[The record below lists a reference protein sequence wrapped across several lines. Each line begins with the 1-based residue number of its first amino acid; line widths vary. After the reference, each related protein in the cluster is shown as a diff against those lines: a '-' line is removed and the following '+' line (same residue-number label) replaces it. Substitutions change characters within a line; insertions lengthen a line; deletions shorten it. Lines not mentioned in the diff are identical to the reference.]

1 MIFKLCNRRIRHEI
15 QNFNKRWFNLL
26 PEIKNINSNKKG
38 KYEKDFLNT
47 ILQNLESICSEQP
60 AITYHE
66 LCNRIGTPKDI
77 IIEYYENA
85 DTEYVIQ
92 KLRISS
98 IIRHIVISILLIAV
112 VVASIEL
119 YSFHKLYTQVDHS
132 IDGYSIET
140 PPTEVP

>member
-1 MIFKLCNRRIRHEI
+1 MIFKLCKRRIRHEI
-15 QNFNKRWFNLL
+15 QNFNKSSTYYRKLKTL
-26 PEIKNINSNKKG
+26 IPIKG

-85 DTEYVIQ
+85 DTEYIIQ

-98 IIRHIVISILLIAV
+98 IIRCIVISILLIAV

-119 YSFHKLYTQVDHS
+119 YSFHKLYKRAEDS
-132 IDGYSIET
+132 IDGYVIERIHDET
-140 PPTEVP
+140 P

>member
-1 MIFKLCNRRIRHEI
+1 MKYKTLTKGGSTYYQKLKTLIPI
-15 QNFNKRWFNLL
+15 
-26 PEIKNINSNKKG
+26 KG

-98 IIRHIVISILLIAV
+98 IHTSYSYFDSSHCCSCCFHRTIFIS
-112 VVASIEL
+112 
-119 YSFHKLYTQVDHS
+119 
-132 IDGYSIET
+132 
-140 PPTEVP
+140 

>member
-15 QNFNKRWFNLL
+15 QTLTKGGSTYYRKLKTL
-26 PEIKNINSNKKG
+26 IPIKG

-98 IIRHIVISILLIAV
+98 IIRHIVISILLIA
-112 VVASIEL
+112 ASIEL
-119 YSFHKLYTQVDHS
+119 YSFHKLYTQVDQS

>member
-1 MIFKLCNRRIRHEI
+1 MKYKTLTKGGSTYYRKLKTLIPI
-15 QNFNKRWFNLL
+15 
-26 PEIKNINSNKKG
+26 KG

-98 IIRHIVISILLIAV
+98 IIRHIVISILHIAV
-112 VVASIEL
+112 VFA
-119 YSFHKLYTQVDHS
+119 
-132 IDGYSIET
+132 
-140 PPTEVP
+140 

>member
-15 QNFNKRWFNLL
+15 QTLTKGGSTYYRKLKTL
-26 PEIKNINSNKKG
+26 IPIKG

-98 IIRHIVISILLIAV
+98 IIRHIVISILLIA
-112 VVASIEL
+112 ASIEL

>member
-1 MIFKLCNRRIRHEI
+1 MKYKTLTKGGSTYYRKLKILI
-15 QNFNKRWFNLL
+15 
-26 PEIKNINSNKKG
+26 PIKG

-47 ILQNLESICSEQP
+47 IFQNLESICSEQP
-60 AITYHE
+60 GITYNE
-66 LCNRIGTPKDI
+66 LCTRIGTPKDI

-98 IIRHIVISILLIAV
+98 SILLIAV

-119 YSFHKLYTQVDHS
+119 YSFHKLYKRAEDS
-132 IDGYSIET
+132 IDGYVIERIHDET
-140 PPTEVP
+140 P

>member
-1 MIFKLCNRRIRHEI
+1 MKYKTLTKGGSTYYQKLKTLIPI
-15 QNFNKRWFNLL
+15 
-26 PEIKNINSNKKG
+26 KG

-85 DTEYVIQ
+85 NTEYVIQ

-112 VVASIEL
+112 VVACIEL